1 MFQIS
6 KDLIEK
12 KQRYGH
18 PKLDRRLNKPCFL
31 LGSREYVSPR
41 IVAVL
46 FEAMFGFG
54 KI

>member
-1 MFQIS
+1 MTIDR
-6 KDLIEK
+6 DLSIMP
-12 KQRYGH
+12 QNGAIFV
-18 PKLDRRLNKPCFL
+18 FL
-31 LGSREYVSPR
+31 VPPVKFYFFTSFVSPR